1 MPRYILS
8 NIKGRVV
15 FVRPDMP
22 RTPIIQVFSHY
33 GQEETRRAVKLIQKA
48 LEAEER
54 ENANE
59 AA

>member
-1 MPRYILS
+1 MPRYILC

-33 GQEETRRAVKLIQKA
+33 GQAETKRAVELIQKA
-48 LEAEER
+48 LEAEEQTSGQD
-54 ENANE
+54 
-59 AA
+59 